1 MAGQKFVV
9 ASTPYER
16 VIHWVLAGT
25 CLALVFT
32 GLIIAVNSFAPL
44 AEMLGGYRAVKD
56 YHRFIGLVFTI
67 ALVFAVRHW
76 YKEAGYIDKT
86 DIEWMKAAG
95 GYLWKAKIPEPYK
108 YNAGQKLFFIT
119 VALYGAVMVAT
130 GLLLWFGKGLIW
142 APLMRW
148 TVVFHALGVAV
159 MGGFSMVHI
168 YLGTVGTTGSLPVMT
183 DGKVTEAWAKTH
195 MPGYYREKI
204 LKVSRKAKA

>member
-1 MAGQKFVV
+1 MAGQRVV
-9 ASTPYER
+9 IASTPYER

-44 AEMLGGYRAVKD
+44 AEMLGGYRAVKE

-67 ALVFAVRHW
+67 ALVFGVSHW

-204 LKVSRKAKA
+204 AKSHGKAKA

>member
-1 MAGQKFVV
+1 MAGQRVVV

-16 VIHWVLAGT
+16 VVHWVLAGT
-25 CLALVFT
+25 CLLLVFT
-32 GLIIAVNSFAPL
+32 GLIIAVNALAPV
-44 AEMLGGYRAVKD
+44 AEMLGGYRVIKES
-56 YHRFIGLVFTI
+56 HRFIGLVFTVV
-67 ALVFAVRHW
+67 LFLAVRQW
-76 YKEAGYIDKT
+76 YKEAGYIDKS
-86 DIEWMKAAG
+86 DIDWMKAAG

-130 GLLLWFGKGLIW
+130 GLLLWFGKGVIW
-142 APLMRW
+142 APFMRW

-168 YLGTVGTTGSLPVMT
+168 YLGTIGTSGSLPVML
-183 DGKVTEAWAKTH
+183 DGKVTVAWAKTH

-204 LKVSRKAKA
+204 LKEHKKVKK